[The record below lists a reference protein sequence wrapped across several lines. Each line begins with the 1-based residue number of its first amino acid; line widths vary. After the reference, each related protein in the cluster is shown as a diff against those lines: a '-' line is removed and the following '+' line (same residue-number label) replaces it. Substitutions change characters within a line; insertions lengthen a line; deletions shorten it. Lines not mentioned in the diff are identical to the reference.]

1 MNKPRKLAVSLL
13 ALEKKKDLIKF
24 LEILNKEK
32 IGYIELPISKISKN
46 YSYDETKLAKF
57 KNILKEY

>member
-32 IGYIELPISKISKN
+32 IGYIELPISKITKN
-46 YSYDETKLAKF
+46 YDYKGKDLINF
-57 KNILKEY
+57 